1 MEPNQIHQEMKFL
14 FAYFDPED
22 RCWYIANRRFILTE
36 IPNKE
41 LYGQFLQSV
50 WYNKLYSLNNDIH
63 FVVMG
68 VDKNK
73 SANDVE
79 KDMNKTKNPFP
90 SFHDIPYYLKHSA
103 YYVLDQNIMMRS
115 LKELD
120 TISSFDFTLKSVTN
134 PYQVL
139 ILKFF
144 RNPEN
149 SQTMFISTPSFKM
162 PLNIC

>member
-1 MEPNQIHQEMKFL
+1 METNQTHKGMKFL
-14 FAYFDPED
+14 FAYFDPQD
-22 RCWYIANRRFILTE
+22 KCWYIAHRRFILTE
-36 IPNKE
+36 FPNKE
-41 LYGQFLQSV
+41 LYGQFLQSI

-79 KDMNKTKNPFP
+79 KDMNKYKNPFP

-115 LKELD
+115 LKELNII
-120 TISSFDFTLKSVTN
+120 TSFDFTLKSVTN

-139 ILKFF
+139 TLKLF

-149 SQTMFISTPSFKM
+149 TQTMFISTPSFKM
-162 PLNIC
+162 PLNMC